1 MQKLSVIGNL
11 GNDAELRAREDGSK
25 FVTFKV
31 ADTSKWTDLKGVVHE
46 STQWISCVLNG
57 DGGKLLQYLKRGIK
71 VYVDGRP
78 SYRVYSSE
86 KERAVKCGVD
96 IAVSSVELCGGS
108 SDDVPR
114 LLVDSDGQAVD
125 VSKHYWT
132 DPTKHKSCFLYSVR
146 GGQFVVDANGFIQP
160 VSEGE
165 QASEQQEQG
174 QASEQQNQA
183 QDSAQKSKSKKKS

>member
-57 DGGKLLQYLKRGIK
+57 DGGKLLQYLKRGVK

-114 LLVDSDGQAVD
+114 LLVDSDGQA
-125 VSKHYWT
+125 
-132 DPTKHKSCFLYSVR
+132 DPA
-146 GGQFVVDANGFIQP
+146 GGYRRNHP
-160 VSEGE
+160 VSG
-165 QASEQQEQG
+165 
-174 QASEQQNQA
+174 
-183 QDSAQKSKSKKKS
+183 K

>member
-57 DGGKLLQYLKRGIK
+57 DGSKLLQYLKRGVKI
-71 VYVDGRP
+71 YVDGRP

-160 VSEGE
+160 VAKGE
-165 QASEQQEQG
+165 QTAEQQEQG
-174 QASEQQNQA
+174 QADEQQNQA
-183 QDSAQKSKSKKKS
+183 QESTQKSNSKKKS

>member
-57 DGGKLLQYLKRGIK
+57 DGGKLLQYLKRGVK

-108 SDDVPR
+108 ADDVPR

-125 VSKHYWT
+125 VTKHYWC
-132 DPTKHKSCFLYSVR
+132 DPTKHNSCYLYSVR
-146 GGQFVVDANGFIQP
+146 GGQFVVDANGFIKP
-160 VSEGE
+160 FAEGE
-165 QASEQQEQG
+165 QANEQQV
-174 QASEQQNQA
+174 QQNE
-183 QDSAQKSKSKKKS
+183 DKS

>member
-31 ADTSKWTDLKGVVHE
+31 ADSSKWTDLKGVVHE

-57 DGGKLLQYLKRGIK
+57 DGGKLLQYLKRGVK

-114 LLVDSDGQAVD
+114 MLVDSDGQAVD

-132 DPTKHKSCFLYSVR
+132 DPSKHKSCYLYGVR

-160 VSEGE
+160 IAEGE
-165 QASEQQEQG
+165 QAAEQQEQSQG
-174 QASEQQNQA
+174 ESKESN
-183 QDSAQKSKSKKKS
+183 SKEKS

>member
-57 DGGKLLQYLKRGIK
+57 DGGKLLQYLKRGVK

-132 DPTKHKSCFLYSVR
+132 DPSKHKSCFLYSVR

-160 VSEGE
+160 VAEGE
-165 QASEQQEQG
+165 QASEQQDSVQED
-174 QASEQQNQA
+174 EQQNQA

>member
-31 ADTSKWTDLKGVVHE
+31 ADTSKWTDLKGIVHE

-57 DGGKLLQYLKRGIK
+57 DSGKLLQYLKKGVK

-108 SDDVPR
+108 SDEVPR
-114 LLVDSDGQAVD
+114 LLVDSYGLTVS

-132 DPTKHKSCFLYSVR
+132 DPTKHNSCYLYSVK
-146 GGQFVVDANGFIQP
+146 GGKFLVDDNGFINP
-160 VSEGE
+160 VVEKE
-165 QASEQQEQG
+165 QEAEQQVQEQTT
-174 QASEQQNQA
+174 EQEKSK
-183 QDSAQKSKSKKKS
+183 QDSAQKSNSKKKS

>member
-57 DGGKLLQYLKRGIK
+57 DGGKLLQYLKRGVK

-146 GGQFVVDANGFIQP
+146 GGQYVVDANGFIQP
-160 VSEGE
+160 VAGGE
-165 QASEQQEQG
+165 QANEQQVPTQET
-174 QASEQQNQA
+174 EQQVPTQESNK
-183 QDSAQKSKSKKKS
+183 KSNSKKKS

>member
-11 GNDAELRAREDGSK
+11 GNDAEVRAREDGSK

-57 DGGKLLQYLKRGIK
+57 DGGKLLQYLKKGVK

-96 IAVSSVELCGGS
+96 IAVNSVELCGGS

-114 LLVDSDGQAVD
+114 MLVDSDGQAVD

-132 DPTKHKSCFLYSVR
+132 DPSKHKSCFLYGIR

-160 VSEGE
+160 IAEGE
-165 QASEQQEQG
+165 QTAAQQEQG
-174 QASEQQNQA
+174 QSAEQQVQP
-183 QDSAQKSKSKKKS
+183 QESTQKTNSKKKS

>member
-11 GNDAELRAREDGSK
+11 GGDAELRAREDGSK

-57 DGGKLLQYLKRGIK
+57 DGGKLLQYLKRGVK

-96 IAVSSVELCGGS
+96 IAVSSIELCGGS

-114 LLVDSDGQAVD
+114 LLVDYDGIAVE

-132 DPTKHKSCFLYSVR
+132 DPTKLKSHFLYSVR
-146 GGQFVVDANGFIQP
+146 GDQFEVDDNGFITP
-160 VSEGE
+160 FANGE
-165 QASEQQEQG
+165 QAKEQQEQV
-174 QASEQQNQA
+174 QPQEST
-183 QDSAQKSKSKKKS
+183 QKSNSKKKS

>member
-57 DGGKLLQYLKRGIK
+57 DGGKLLQYLKRGVK

-132 DPTKHKSCFLYSVR
+132 DPKKHALCCLYSVKGR
-146 GGQFVVDANGFIQP
+146 KFLVDANGFIKP
-160 VSEGE
+160 FEEWE
-165 QASEQQEQG
+165 QDVAKQVPTQEAEQQVQPQE
-174 QASEQQNQA
+174 ST
-183 QDSAQKSKSKKKS
+183 QKSNSKKKS

>member
-11 GNDAELRAREDGSK
+11 GGDAELRAREDGSK

-57 DGGKLLQYLKRGIK
+57 DGGKLLQYLKRGVK

-114 LLVDSDGQAVD
+114 LLVDADGIAVD

-160 VSEGE
+160 VGTAE
-165 QASEQQEQG
+165 QAGEQQEQ
-174 QASEQQNQA
+174 QNPPQTEEQQV
-183 QDSAQKSKSKKKS
+183 QDKSNKKKKS